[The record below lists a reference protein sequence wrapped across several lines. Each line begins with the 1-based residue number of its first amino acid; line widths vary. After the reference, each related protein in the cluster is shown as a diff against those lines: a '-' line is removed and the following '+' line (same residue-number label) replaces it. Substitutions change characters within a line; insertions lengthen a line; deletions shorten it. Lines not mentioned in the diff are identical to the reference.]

1 MGGWGR
7 QFLNIS
13 PAGKVLPC
21 HAAESITSLTFD
33 RVGDKSLREIWLHS
47 PAFEAY
53 RGTAWMPEP
62 CRSCERRE
70 IDWGGC
76 RCQAFALTGEAG
88 TVDPACALSPLHE
101 AMQALATAESAT
113 AQRDFTYRSRKAGE
127 AVTKV
132 TEPIEGGGGGGD
144 L

>member
-70 IDWGGC
+70 LDWGGC

-88 TVDPACALSPLHE
+88 TLDPACPLPPDH
-101 AMQALATAESAT
+101 AAIQALAPPETA
-113 AQRDFTYRSRKAGE
+113 KAGPAFPYPPRQAAE
-127 AVTKV
+127 ARGPGTG
-132 TEPIEGGGGGGD
+132 PNNA
-144 L
+144 

>member
-62 CRSCERRE
+62 CRSCDQRE

-76 RCQAFALTGEAG
+76 RRQAFALTEAAG
-88 TVDPACALSPLHE
+88 TVDPACALSPDPEDLPTME
-101 AMQALATAESAT
+101 TAVHP
-113 AQRDFTYRSRKAGE
+113 K
-127 AVTKV
+127 
-132 TEPIEGGGGGGD
+132 D
-144 L
+144 LYAPPSPPPN

>member
-70 IDWGGC
+70 IDWGGR
-76 RCQAFALTGEAG
+76 RCQAFALTGESG
-88 TVDPACALSPLHE
+88 PLDPHCAPPPAHP
-101 AMQALATAESAT
+101 AKPAPAATEH
-113 AQRDFTYRSRKAGE
+113 
-127 AVTKV
+127 
-132 TEPIEGGGGGGD
+132 
-144 L
+144 

>member
-21 HAAESITSLTFD
+21 HAAESITTLTFD

-53 RGTAWMPEP
+53 RGTDWMPEP
-62 CRSCERRE
+62 FRPYERRE
-70 IDWGGC
+70 LDWGGC
-76 RCQAFALTGEAG
+76 RCPTLALTRETG
-88 TVDPACALSPLHE
+88 TAHPPCALSPAHG
-101 AMQALATAESAT
+101 ATQSH
-113 AQRDFTYRSRKAGE
+113 GP
-127 AVTKV
+127 
-132 TEPIEGGGGGGD
+132 TEPPNARAG
-144 L
+144 